1 MEKLGLNEIR
11 ERYLK
16 FFEGK
21 EHLRLPSF
29 SLVPRNDPSILLIN
43 AGMTPL
49 KPYFTGKEVPPG
61 KRVTTCQK
69 CIRTPDIENVGKT
82 ARHGTFF
89 EMLGNFSFG
98 DYFKKEIIPWAWEFI
113 TKDMEIPA
121 DRLYVSV
128 YQEDDEAYDIW
139 RNDVGIP
146 ADHLVRMG
154 KEDNFWEHGT
164 GPCGPCSEIYFDRGP
179 EKGCGK
185 PDCKVGCDC
194 DRYIEFW
201 NLVFTQ
207 FNREEDGSYSRLQK
221 KNIDTGM
228 GLERLACIMQ
238 DVNNLFEVDTIRNIL
253 NYVCEKAG
261 VRYDAATAATNAAA
275 GNKTEEPSP
284 CLAARNETSEPSPR
298 HKKAGSTDVSIRVI
312 TDHIRSTTMMVS
324 DGILPS
330 NEGRGYVLRRLLR
343 RAARHGR
350 LIGIKNAFL
359 YDVARVVIRESKEAY
374 PELDEKADY
383 ICKVIKIEEER
394 FAATIDQGIAIL
406 NDFIAEIKTA
416 NGKVLPGSMVF
427 KLHDT
432 YGFPLDLTREIAEE
446 VGLEIDEDGFR
457 AEMGEQKKKAREAL
471 KGKDNSAW
479 GQDLAAGL
487 DKSRKT
493 VFTGYDSYESE
504 AEILYILF
512 EGAQTEVAQQGD
524 EITIIL
530 DRTPFYAES
539 GGQAGDTGTIRTKN
553 GLVRIHDCR
562 KTAEG
567 MFLHIGTVEEGIM
580 EKGAAAT
587 AAIDVQ
593 RRLATARNHTTTHL
607 LQKALRNV
615 LGSHVTQAG
624 SLVGPDRLRFD
635 FHHFSPM
642 TKEEL
647 KSVEKEVN
655 EKILENL
662 EVDVR
667 EMPVDEAKKLGAMA
681 LFGEKYGNI
690 VRVVRAGDYSIELC
704 GGTHLRSTAQAG
716 LAKILGESGVAA
728 GVRRIE
734 ALTGQGAVEYYSE
747 KEEQL
752 DEIAAALKS
761 SPQDSLK
768 KAELLNTEL
777 KAALK
782 EIEQLKDKLVSGSFD
797 EVLTKAVDIK
807 GIRAVTARFDQLD
820 MEALRNTCETLRSKL
835 GTGIVVLASGFGGK
849 VSFVAMA
856 TKDAV
861 ERGVHC
867 GNVVREAAKAAGGG
881 GGGRP
886 DMAQAGGK
894 DLAKIDEALRS
905 ALDAVKMQVR

>member
-16 FFEGK
+16 FFESK
-21 EHLRLPSF
+21 DHLRLPSF

-49 KPYFTGKEVPPG
+49 KPYFTGAEEPPR

-82 ARHGTFF
+82 ARHGTYF

-98 DYFKKEIIPWAWEFI
+98 DYFKKEAIPWAWEFV
-113 TKDMEIPA
+113 TEDMKIPV
-121 DRLYVSV
+121 DKLYVTV
-128 YQEDDEAYDIW
+128 YEEDDEAFEIWQKDIEL
-139 RNDVGIP
+139 P
-146 ADHLVRMG
+146 ADRIVRMG
-154 KEDNFWEHGT
+154 KKDNFWEHGT
-164 GPCGPCSEIYFDRGP
+164 GPCGPCSEIYFDRGSD
-179 EKGCGK
+179 KGCGQ

-207 FNREEDGSYSRLQK
+207 FNRDEAGNYSKLQK

-253 NYVCEKAG
+253 NYVCNKAG
-261 VRYDAATAATNAAA
+261 VQYAKPGTGDEKAI
-275 GNKTEEPSP
+275 KT
-284 CLAARNETSEPSPR
+284 
-298 HKKAGSTDVSIRVI
+298 DISIRVI
-312 TDHIRSTTMMVS
+312 TDHIRSTVMMVS

-350 LIGIKNAFL
+350 LIGIDGAFL
-359 YDVARVVIRESKEAY
+359 FDVAQVVINESRDAY
-374 PELDEKADY
+374 PELQEKADY

-394 FAATIDQGIAIL
+394 FAATIDQGLSIL
-406 NDFIAEIKTA
+406 NEFIAEIKTA
-416 NGKVLPGSMVF
+416 NGKSLPGSRIF

-446 VGLEIDEDGFR
+446 VELSIDEEGFK

-471 KGKDNSAW
+471 KSRETSAW
-479 GQDLAAGL
+479 GQDLAAGV
-487 DKSRKT
+487 DKSLKT
-493 VFTGYDSYESE
+493 IFTGYESFE
-504 AEILYILF
+504 NESKVLYIIL
-512 EGAQTEVAQQGD
+512 EGTQVDNAQMGD
-524 EITIIL
+524 EITVIL
-530 DRTPFYAES
+530 DKTPFYAES
-539 GGQAGDTGTIRTKN
+539 GGQVADTGVIRTKN
-553 GLVRIHDCR
+553 GSVKINDCR

-567 MFLHIGTVEEGIM
+567 LYLHFGVVEEGIV
-580 EKGAAAT
+580 EKGST
-587 AAIDVQ
+587 VFAAIDIE
-593 RRLATARNHTTTHL
+593 RRMAIERNHTTTHL

-615 LGSHVTQAG
+615 LGDHVTQAG

-635 FHHFSPM
+635 FHHFSAM
-642 TKEEL
+642 SREEL
-647 KSVEKEVN
+647 KRVEKEVN
-655 EKILENL
+655 AKILENL
-662 EVDVR
+662 TVDVR
-667 EMPVDEAKKLGAMA
+667 EMPVNEARSLGAMA

-690 VRVVRAGDYSIELC
+690 VRVVRAGNYSIELC
-704 GGTHLRSTAQAG
+704 GGTHLNSTAQAG
-716 LAKILGESGVAA
+716 LVKVLGESGVAA

-734 ALTGQGAVEYYSE
+734 ALTGEGALEYYAE

-752 DEIAAALKS
+752 NTVAGALKA

-768 KAELLNTEL
+768 KVETLSSDL

-797 EVLTKAVDIK
+797 EVLSKAADIN
-807 GIRAVTARFDQLD
+807 GISAVTARFDQLD
-820 MEALRNTCETLRSKL
+820 MDALRNTCETLRSKICK
-835 GTGIVVLASGFGGK
+835 GVVVLASGFGGK
-849 VSFVAMA
+849 VNFVAMA
-856 TKDAV
+856 SKEAV
-861 ERGVHC
+861 ERGAHC
-867 GNVVREAAKAAGGG
+867 GNIIREAANAAGGG

-894 DLAKIDEALRS
+894 DIAKIDEALKC
-905 ALDAVKMQVR
+905 AMNAIKTQMK